1 MHWGGGWYSLNY
13 PELQALESTLTGAEK
28 DEARRGDTRP
38 VLSYASYLQ
47 VHATRA
53 IFFTWILK
61 SLNFPGT
68 GPA

>member
-13 PELQALESTLTGAEK
+13 PELQALESTFTGAEK
-28 DEARRGDTRP
+28 NEARRGDTRP

-53 IFFTWILK
+53 IFYLDFKK
-61 SLNFPGT
+61 S
-68 GPA
+68 